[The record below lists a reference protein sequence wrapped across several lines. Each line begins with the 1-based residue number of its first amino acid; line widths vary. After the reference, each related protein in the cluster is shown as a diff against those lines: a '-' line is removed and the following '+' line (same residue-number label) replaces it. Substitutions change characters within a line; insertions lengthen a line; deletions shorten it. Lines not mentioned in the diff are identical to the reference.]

1 MRISKHK
8 LLLAGADVFLISV
21 GFGLA
26 FWFVFSSGLYGG
38 IRPFPGYFVPS
49 LVLLAVIFVSAFQLE
64 GLYKYQAVAN
74 PIHQF
79 QKLFRCYLRVLGAFI
94 VIVFFMKTKYIADSR
109 LTIGLGFLFSFL
121 ALAVFRVNMV
131 PRVFRFMVAR
141 RIIQKRVAIIG
152 VGEQGRTVLKHWS
165 ENSLSYFK
173 IIGFL
178 DDNPSLKGKS
188 IEGVEVLGT
197 SGDIGEVA
205 ARYHLDAAVIAIS
218 NIDKTELLE
227 IIDRCRNTGISVH
240 VISTLFSKVNE
251 KLEAEQ
257 YGGITTYR
265 LEARANGVVRAAV
278 KRAFD
283 LSVSAILLILLTPV
297 FGIIAWAIKRDSKG
311 PVFYRCEEVGKN
323 ERIFRAY
330 KFRTMIWRETADGK
344 PQQEYEKGYRQHI
357 DFMEKFI
364 RGKTGNEC
372 FVRNETRITKVGR
385 VLRKYSLDELPQL
398 INVFRGQMSLVGP
411 RFCAV
416 AEFGFYKPWQKRRF
430 IVKPGITGLWQV
442 RARSDVSY
450 DDMIMMDL
458 YYIQNRSFFFDLE
471 ILLRTIPVVLHG
483 KGSRVL
489 S

>member
-8 LLLAGADVFLISV
+8 ILLAGADVFLISV

-218 NIDKTELLE
+218 NIDKTELLK

-265 LEARANGVVRAAV
+265 LEARENGVVRAAV

-283 LSVSAILLILLTPV
+283 LSVSAILLILLAPV

-311 PVFYRCEEVGKN
+311 PVFYRSDVVGRN
-323 ERIFRAY
+323 EKIFKAY
-330 KFRTMIWRETADGK
+330 KFRTMLDRDSADEKEKRLYETGSRRHLEFMK
-344 PQQEYEKGYRQHI
+344 
-357 DFMEKFI
+357 DFIQGRKKDEFFVK
-364 RGKTGNEC
+364 NEP
-372 FVRNETRITKVGR
+372 RLTKVGLF
-385 VLRKYSLDELPQL
+385 LRKYSLDEFPQL

-411 RFCAV
+411 RFCSPS
-416 AEFGFYKPWQKRRF
+416 EFNFYESWQKKRF
-430 IVKPGITGLWQV
+430 QVKPGVTGLWQV
-442 RARSDVSY
+442 RARSEVSY

-471 ILLRTIPVVLHG
+471 ILLRTIPAVLTG
-483 KGSRVL
+483 KGSRIK
-489 S
+489 

>member
-8 LLLAGADVFLISV
+8 LLLAGVDVFIISA

-26 FWFVFSSGLYGG
+26 FWFVFSSGFYGD

-79 QKLFRCYLRVLGAFI
+79 QKLFSCYLRVLGAFI

-131 PRVFRFMVAR
+131 PHVFRFMVAR
-141 RIIQKRVAIIG
+141 KFILKRAAIIG
-152 VGEQGRTVLKHWS
+152 AGEHGRAVLKYWS
-165 ENSLSYFK
+165 GNPLSFFK
-173 IIGFL
+173 IIGFI

-188 IEGVEVLGT
+188 IDGVEVLGT
-197 SGDIGEVA
+197 SGEIGEIA
-205 ARYHLDAAVIAIS
+205 ARYRLALVVIAIS
-218 NIDKTELLE
+218 NIEKTELLE
-227 IIDRCRNTGISVH
+227 IIDRCRNAGLSLH
-240 VISTLFSKVNE
+240 VISALFSKVNE

-257 YGGITTYR
+257 YGGLTTYR
-265 LEARANGVVRAAV
+265 LEARENGVVRAAV
-278 KRAFD
+278 KRALD
-283 LSVSAILLILLTPV
+283 LCVSPILLILLAPV

-311 PVFYRCEEVGKN
+311 PVFYRSDVVGRN
-323 ERIFRAY
+323 EKIFKAY
-330 KFRTMIWRETADGK
+330 KFRTMLDRDCADEKEKRLYET
-344 PQQEYEKGYRQHI
+344 GYRQHLEFMK
-357 DFMEKFI
+357 DFIQGRKKEEYFVK
-364 RGKTGNEC
+364 NEP
-372 FVRNETRITKVGR
+372 RLTKVGR
-385 VLRKYSLDELPQL
+385 FLRKYSLDELPQL

-411 RFCAV
+411 RFCSPS
-416 AEFGFYKPWQKRRF
+416 EFNFYESWKKRRF
-430 IVKPGITGLWQV
+430 QVKPGVTGLWQV
-442 RARSDVSY
+442 RARSEVSY

-471 ILLRTIPVVLHG
+471 ILLRTIPVVLAG
-483 KGSRVL
+483 KGSRIK
-489 S
+489 